1 MAETVSLPLMHNGT
15 VRCVA
20 KLTNILQEL
29 DFHDGGVTVENVR
42 PDHWIDIGAGLP

>member
-1 MAETVSLPLMHNGT
+1 MHKGA
-15 VRCVA
+15 VCCVA

-29 DFHDGGVTVENVR
+29 DFHDGAVTVENVR